1 MNERERLERTG
12 VAAEA
17 ADAIVATLSARLDAL
32 LASWQRAVQ
41 AEGRPTP
48 KTDNVKPRPAADVL
62 SDLQR
67 EINDL
72 DLHIAELRREVD
84 MEHQQAGNWEQRAM
98 IALRDNREDM
108 AKHALHKQ
116 QQHANAAASQESE
129 AIELEAVRGA
139 YRNAVAAVQ
148 ASIDR

>member
-1 MNERERLERTG
+1 

-41 AEGRPTP
+41 AEGKATP
-48 KTDNVKPRPAADVL
+48 KTDNVKPRPPADVL
-62 SDLQR
+62 TDLQR

-72 DLHIAELRREVD
+72 DLHIEKLRHEVD
-84 MEHQQAGNWEQRAM
+84 TEFQSAREWEQRATM
-98 IALRDNREDM
+98 ALRDSREDI
-108 AKHALHKQ
+108 AKQALQKQ

-129 AIELEAVRGA
+129 AIELEAVRDA

-148 ASIDR
+148 ATVRPSTS